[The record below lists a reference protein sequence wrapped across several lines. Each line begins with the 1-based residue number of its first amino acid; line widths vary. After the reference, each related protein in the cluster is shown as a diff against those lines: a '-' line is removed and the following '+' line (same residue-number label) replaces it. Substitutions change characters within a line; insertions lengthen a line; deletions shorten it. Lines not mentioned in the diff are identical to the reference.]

1 MLGGSIKMRWK
12 IALAALLPLG
22 GLLATPALAQS
33 NTASATTN
41 GSTTIAAPIT
51 LTENSPLQFGVV
63 VRPTS
68 NSNIVTLGTS
78 SCAPALTGSGNA
90 ALLNSTS
97 GCATYTTGG
106 EDGLAFDITT
116 DSSFDM
122 TRSGGTETITVT
134 LAKSATSGV
143 IGDTSADFKV
153 GGSFTIDSTAVAGT
167 YSGSFTT
174 TVTYQ

>member
-1 MLGGSIKMRWK
+1 MRSMT
-12 IALAALLPLG
+12 ALAALLPLG

-33 NTASATTN
+33 NTASVTTN

-51 LTENSPLQFGVV
+51 LAENSPLQFGVV

-68 NSNIVTLGTS
+68 NSNTVTLSTS
-78 SCAPALTGSGNA
+78 TCTPALTGAGNA
-90 ALLNSTS
+90 ALLSSTS
-97 GCATYTTGG
+97 GCATYSTGG
-106 EDGLAFDITT
+106 ENGLAFNIAT
-116 DSSFDM
+116 DSSFAM

-134 LAKSATSGV
+134 LAKSAASGI
-143 IGDTSADFKV
+143 IGDTSANFKV
-153 GGSFTIDSTAVAGT
+153 GGSFTIDSTTVAGT

>member
-1 MLGGSIKMRWK
+1 MRRSLTTGVA
-12 IALAALLPLG
+12 IATLA
-22 GLLATPALAQS
+22 GLSTPAFAQS

-51 LTENSPLQFGVV
+51 LTENSALQFGVV

-68 NSNIVTLGTS
+68 GSNTVTLGTATCTPS
-78 SCAPALTGSGNA
+78 LSGGGNA
-90 ALLNSTS
+90 ALLTGTS

-106 EDGLAFDITT
+106 ENGLAFNIATDTT
-116 DSSFDM
+116 FNM

-134 LAKSATSGV
+134 LSKSASSGT
-143 IGDTSADFKV
+143 IGQSSANFKV
-153 GGSFTIDSTAVAGT
+153 GGAFNIDNSTVAGA